1 MFSPDLLTKIEKCH
15 DSVKGNKMVSS
26 GPQLLEIAAPWFS
39 EKWGVPKA
47 RPCKKADGFCE
58 KRNRGS
64 WV

>member
-1 MFSPDLLTKIEKCH
+1 MEIRKICDE
-15 DSVKGNKMVSS
+15 
-26 GPQLLEIAAPWFS
+26 PQLLEIAAPWFS